1 VSAPIVADASP
12 LIGLSRIGLLR
23 ILRELYGRVVIP
35 PAVHDELEI
44 ARRRP
49 GYEAL
54 AEALA
59 EGWLAP
65 RAVETPN
72 EAEQPGRA
80 VGKGEE
86 QALLLAER
94 LPARFL
100 LIDERAARAVAGRRG
115 IPVVGTGGVL
125 LVAKE
130 RGLIESVGTALNH
143 LAAHRFRLSPQLRN
157 RLLEMA
163 GEKDPTAPAGP

>member
-1 VSAPIVADASP
+1 MSAPIVADASP
-12 LIGLSRIGLLR
+12 LIGLAQVGLLR
-23 ILRELYGRVVIP
+23 LLRDLYGTVVIP
-35 PAVHDELEI
+35 PTVHEELEI

-54 AEALA
+54 VEALA

-65 RAVETPN
+65 LAVGASD
-72 EAEQPGRA
+72 EAQTRGPA

-86 QALLLAER
+86 QALVLAEQ
-94 LPARFL
+94 LSARFL
-100 LIDERAARAVAGRRG
+100 LMDERAGRAIAMRRG

-130 RGLIESVGTALNH
+130 RGLIDSVGAVLEQ
-143 LAAHRFRLSPQLRN
+143 LAARRFRLSPELQK
-157 RLLEMA
+157 RLLELA
-163 GEKDPTAPAGP
+163 GEGPAGAPR